1 MTSIWRKD
9 MEVWNMASYS
19 FRVKNTL
26 LNERG
31 WYFMR
36 MGNLIVMLR
45 DGRYIVIKDSEAF
58 TSDKGIEVSI
68 SENKLSV
75 EEAKRLIDSLQT
87 GIDRLIIEE
96 ES

>member
-1 MTSIWRKD
+1 
-9 MEVWNMASYS
+9 
-19 FRVKNTL
+19 
-26 LNERG
+26 
-31 WYFMR
+31 MR

-58 TSDKGIEVSI
+58 TSDREIEVSI
-68 SENKLSV
+68 SENALSV
-75 EEAKRLIDSLQT
+75 EDAKRLIDSLQI

>member
-1 MTSIWRKD
+1 
-9 MEVWNMASYS
+9 
-19 FRVKNTL
+19 
-26 LNERG
+26 
-31 WYFMR
+31 MR
-36 MGNLIVMLR
+36 MGNLIVILR

-58 TSDKGIEVSI
+58 TSDRGIEVSI

-75 EEAKRLIDSLQT
+75 EEAKRLIDSLQI

>member
-1 MTSIWRKD
+1 
-9 MEVWNMASYS
+9 
-19 FRVKNTL
+19 
-26 LNERG
+26 
-31 WYFMR
+31 
-36 MGNLIVMLR
+36 MLR

>member
-1 MTSIWRKD
+1 
-9 MEVWNMASYS
+9 
-19 FRVKNTL
+19 
-26 LNERG
+26 
-31 WYFMR
+31 MR
-36 MGNLIVMLR
+36 MGNLIVILR

-58 TSDKGIEVSI
+58 TSDQGIEVSI

-75 EEAKRLIDSLQT
+75 EDAKRLINSLQI

>member
-1 MTSIWRKD
+1 
-9 MEVWNMASYS
+9 
-19 FRVKNTL
+19 
-26 LNERG
+26 
-31 WYFMR
+31 MR

-45 DGRYIVIKDSEAF
+45 DGRYVVITHSEAF

-75 EEAKRLIDSLQT
+75 EDAKRLIDSLQI
-87 GIDRLIIEE
+87 GIDRLIEK